1 MRFLRLF
8 AAILFSLSVVY
19 ATDYS
24 VYENHLCRCLLGMN
38 YIASLRPFL
47 PLLRLSLAAGC
58 LVTGC
63 ATRSPDNAR
72 SGEPGSAQG
81 FYQRFANHI
90 NSPLP
95 QPTGPFA
102 VGRMERLFTD
112 SSRDILYRS
121 VTNGALMTTIWYPAG
136 EVGGRVPGPYVNPR
150 EMQAWIELFQ
160 KYGLRV
166 DAAQIARLTNSPSYS
181 FPGAPLSSHPRKF
194 PVVLYAHGGVGLR
207 TDNTGS
213 AEELASHGF
222 VVVSSSHGG
231 TAGIELPDGTLV
243 KPKLEFHLSGN
254 DTNAIAVAVFQDE
267 TRDLRFVIDELERL
281 NAGDR
286 VFAGRLDLDR
296 LGVFGWSY
304 GGAQAAELC
313 NVERRCKAGVA
324 LDAGGNPNLSILRF
338 NQPFLILAG
347 PRGVEWGARQLFEQL
362 RQDAWLVQIRD
373 AGHDEFGDAAEFLRP
388 SETGRTQAI
397 VRTYLVSFFT
407 KYLKSEDG
415 NELKA
420 PLPHHPEIELFL
432 KK

>member
-1 MRFLRLF
+1 MNC
-8 AAILFSLSVVY
+8 IVSL
-19 ATDYS
+19 
-24 VYENHLCRCLLGMN
+24 C
-38 YIASLRPFL
+38 PFL
-47 PLLRLSLAAGC
+47 AFLSWSLAAGC
-58 LVTGC
+58 LVAGC
-63 ATRSPDNAR
+63 ATKSPDDAR
-72 SGEPGSAQG
+72 SGDSGGAPG
-81 FYQRFANHI
+81 FYQRFTNHI
-90 NSPLP
+90 DSPLP

-102 VGRMERLFTD
+102 VGKVERLFTD
-112 SSRDILYRS
+112 SSRDILYRTL
-121 VTNGALMTTIWYPAG
+121 TNGALMTTIWYPAG
-136 EVGGRVPGPYVNPR
+136 EVGGRMPGPYVNPR
-150 EMQAWIELFQ
+150 EMQAWIELLQ
-160 KYGLRV
+160 KYGFSFA
-166 DAAQIARLTNSPSYS
+166 AAQITRLTNSPSYS
-181 FPGAPLSSHPRKF
+181 FPEAPLSSHLRKF
-194 PVVLYAHGGVGLR
+194 PLVLYAHGGVGLR

-222 VVVSSSHGG
+222 IVVSSAHGG
-231 TAGIELPDGTLV
+231 TAGMELPDGTLV

-286 VFAGRLDLDR
+286 FFAGRLDLNH

-304 GGAQAAELC
+304 GGAEAEALC
-313 NVERRCKAGVA
+313 SVERRCKAGVA

-347 PRGVEWGARQLFEQL
+347 PSGVAWGARQLFEQL
-362 RQDAWLVQIRD
+362 HKDAWLIQIRD
-373 AGHDEFGDAAEFLRP
+373 AGHGEFGDIAEFLQSP
-388 SETGRTQAI
+388 ETGRTQKI

-415 NELKA
+415 CDLDA

>member
-1 MRFLRLF
+1 
-8 AAILFSLSVVY
+8 
-19 ATDYS
+19 
-24 VYENHLCRCLLGMN
+24 MN
-38 YIASLRPFL
+38 RIVSFRPFL

-63 ATRSPDNAR
+63 ATKPPDSAR
-72 SGEPGSAQG
+72 SSEPARPAG
-81 FYQRFANHI
+81 FYQKFTNHI

-102 VGRMERLFTD
+102 VGKVDRLFTD
-112 SSRDILYRS
+112 SSRNILYRS
-121 VTNGALMTTIWYPAG
+121 VTNGALITTIWYPAG
-136 EVGGRVPGPYVNPR
+136 QVGGRVPGPYVNPR
-150 EMQAWIELFQ
+150 EMQAWIELLQ
-160 KYGLRV
+160 KYGSHFE
-166 DAAQIARLTNSPSYS
+166 AGQITRLTNSSSYS
-181 FPGAPLSSHPRKF
+181 FPEAPLSSHPRRF

-222 VVVSSSHGG
+222 IVVSSSQGG
-231 TAGIELPDGTLV
+231 TAGMELPDGTLV

-304 GGAQAAELC
+304 GGAEAAALC
-313 NVERRCKAGVA
+313 NVEPRCKAGVA
-324 LDAGGNPNLSILRF
+324 LDAGGHPDLSILRF

-347 PRGVEWGARQLFEQL
+347 PSGVAWGARQLFEQL
-362 RQDAWLVQIRD
+362 QKDAWLIQIRD
-373 AGHDEFGDAAEFLRP
+373 AGHGEFGDIAELLQSP
-388 SETGRTQAI
+388 GTGRTQKI

-407 KYLKSEDG
+407 KYLKSEEG
-415 NELKA
+415 RELDA
-420 PLPHHPEIELFL
+420 PLPNHPEIELFL